1 MHRLRPRLVDL
12 HSGRWEGPQK
22 FALREDAR
30 VFEIWEHSVADRL
43 GLIAAARYA
52 LDLGLDAIADEIAD
66 RAQRLRAGLAETVGA
81 TVRDQGVR
89 RCGIV
94 TFTIDGVAA
103 AEVKERL
110 GDKGITVSTSGASS
124 TLLDMTRRG
133 LDAVVR
139 ASPHYFVS
147 PRQIERALDACR
159 VVGC

>member
-1 MHRLRPRLVDL
+1 
-12 HSGRWEGPQK
+12 
-22 FALREDAR
+22 
-30 VFEIWEHSVADRL
+30 
-43 GLIAAARYA
+43 
-52 LDLGLDAIADEIAD
+52 
-66 RAQRLRAGLAETVGA
+66 
-81 TVRDQGVR
+81 
-89 RCGIV
+89 
-94 TFTIDGVAA
+94 
-103 AEVKERL
+103 KERL